1 MKQRQTDD
9 AKRILMMFG
18 RTCPGLPM
26 PEQITEALWQTIQT
40 AAQTLRQSGHQF
52 GELFERV
59 AASDYLMGRKP
70 GQSFRAQ
77 LEWVLRP
84 DTVRAIFAGK
94 YDDRRPAEEQPR
106 RRCSFDL
113 EDYDRLALEYMPVFD
128 GGQTKWVRTTNSG
141 C

>member
-1 MKQRQTDD
+1 
-9 AKRILMMFG
+9 
-18 RTCPGLPM
+18 M